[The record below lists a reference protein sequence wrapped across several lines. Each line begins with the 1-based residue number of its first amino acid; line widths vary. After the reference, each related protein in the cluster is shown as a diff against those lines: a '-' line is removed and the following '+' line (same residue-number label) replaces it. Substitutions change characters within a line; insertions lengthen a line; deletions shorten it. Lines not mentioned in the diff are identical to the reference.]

1 MNPYIEGLK
10 ELARIALIA
19 VVPILISGLEAGKL
33 DWKLVLVSGVIAILK
48 AVDKFVH
55 KSELKA
61 NGLIPF

>member
-10 ELARIALIA
+10 ELARVALIA
-19 VVPILISGLEAGKL
+19 VVPIIISGLEAGKL

-55 KSELKA
+55 KSDLKA

>member
-10 ELARIALIA
+10 ELARIAIIA
-19 VVPILISGLEAGKL
+19 VVPILISGLEAGAL
-33 DWKLVLVSGVIAILK
+33 DWKLILVSAIIAILK

-55 KSELKA
+55 KSDLKA